1 MYFVLITVGCNCVVV
16 CVNCRIESGILI
28 YFFFGMHVLCML
40 SHITCIVQGSVIVFW
55 VREITYTKC
64 LITLCASIFQ
74 LYNLVAFESSTDVG
88 LPLLYLY
95 LMMYIMYH

>member
-1 MYFVLITVGCNCVVV
+1 MRYACYPT
-16 CVNCRIESGILI
+16 
-28 YFFFGMHVLCML
+28 Y
-40 SHITCIVQGSVIVFW
+40 TCIVQGSVIVFW
-55 VREITYTKC
+55 VREIMYTKC

-95 LMMYIMYH
+95 LMMYIMYR